1 MNIALFAS
9 GKGTNVENILS
20 YFRDNKKVKILFIAT
35 NNLKSGAIN
44 HAKSYKIPLLTF
56 KKLDLA
62 NTNKLVNKLNN
73 NRIDLIF
80 LAGFLL
86 KIPEEFISQ
95 FNGKIIN
102 IHPSLLPKYGG
113 KGMYG
118 DHVHK
123 EVLKNKEKE
132 TGITFHF
139 VNEKYDEGEI
149 ISQHKIFLEE
159 AETINSLKNKI
170 SQLELLNYPRIIH
183 SFLDE

>member
-1 MNIALFAS
+1 M
-9 GKGTNVENILS
+9 
-20 YFRDNKKVKILFIAT
+20 
-35 NNLKSGAIN
+35 
-44 HAKSYKIPLLTF
+44 
-56 KKLDLA
+56 
-62 NTNKLVNKLNN
+62 
-73 NRIDLIF
+73 IF

-149 ISQHKIFLEE
+149 ISQHKILLEE